1 MHGIEAHISDLHA
14 IAALND
20 MTIRGAAELVLRDD
34 GAVLM
39 IIHNNATE
47 DVLFK
52 ITPTGLRCL
61 ARLKPDGNQDSVA
74 GLTSPAGI
82 KNRKMLGEYVNSVVI
97 RWCFL
102 KQLT

>member
-14 IAALND
+14 IAAVND
-20 MTIRGAAELVLRDD
+20 MTMRGAAELVLRDD

-74 GLTSPAGI
+74 G
-82 KNRKMLGEYVNSVVI
+82 
-97 RWCFL
+97 
-102 KQLT
+102 